1 MSPGRRQRFPHLLGT
16 LAEACFEGSLR
27 LQEGKVQRSVI
38 FFEGMPVNVI
48 SGLQEE
54 TLGRIL
60 LQEGKLSAE
69 DYSRLLDE
77 MVETQKSCGELL
89 VSMGFFE
96 PTEVLSALEL
106 QVRGKL
112 LNCFKMGDFE
122 FELQDKLVPPGLVVA
137 RLDPAEMMFAGIR
150 GGYQLERMMAEF
162 PVDDQTVFTLREGI
176 VELNPK
182 EHELAARVHE
192 SIGEGAKLDAFRE
205 TVDDFEHLVGILY
218 ALFALGLVDASGI
231 ERQPAEIPGAAP
243 PAEKA
248 APEEKEIV
256 PELEPA
262 PVEDERAS
270 PKLAEKVLSL
280 NRADHFSVLGIERDA
295 DPGQIQSAFYQL
307 LKTYYLHDV
316 DSIYSGAKDRDFAR
330 QLLDRATVAYR
341 ELSDEKN
348 RIAYLEALEKD
359 DGTERA
365 VPPRVLA
372 DIEAQKGELALGT
385 KRYPE
390 AQELFSTAIDMYPVE
405 PSYYHKLGLATYFQA
420 LEDVPADEQLPE
432 EVREPFET
440 AIVMNPRYD
449 PAHLYLGYISRRNGE
464 LDKALEEFC
473 RALECNPEN
482 ELAREAVRSLER
494 QLEEEDG

>member
-1 MSPGRRQRFPHLLGT
+1 MAGRI
-16 LAEACFEGSLR
+16 AA
-27 LQEGKVQRSVI
+27 
-38 FFEGMPVNVI
+38 
-48 SGLQEE
+48 QEE

-60 LQEGKLSAE
+60 LQEGRLSAE
-69 DYSRLLDE
+69 DYARLLDE

-96 PTEVLSALEL
+96 PKEVLSALEL
-106 QVRGKL
+106 QVRRKL
-112 LNCFKMGDFE
+112 LNCFKMGEFD

-137 RLDPAEMMFAGIR
+137 RLDPAGIIFAGIH
-150 GGYQLERMMAEF
+150 GGYSLERLMAEF
-162 PVDDQTVFTLREGI
+162 PVDDQTVFTLRDSI
-176 VELNPK
+176 VGLNP
-182 EHELAARVHE
+182 EEQPLESRVRE
-192 SIGEGAKLDAFRE
+192 SVGEGAGL
-205 TVDDFEHLVGILY
+205 DDFKEMVNDFEQLLGILY
-218 ALFALGLVDASGI
+218 GLFALGLVDASGI
-231 ERQPAEIPGAAP
+231 VRP
-243 PAEKA
+243 PAVFPGMA
-248 APEEKEIV
+248 PAPEKPAPQEEDQIV

-262 PVEDERAS
+262 PVEDEQAS

-295 DPGQIQSAFYQL
+295 SPALIQSAFYQL

-316 DSIYSGAKDRDFAR
+316 DSVYPGRKDRDFAR

-348 RIAYLEALEKD
+348 RSAYLEALEKD

-385 KRYPE
+385 RRYPE
-390 AQELFSTAIDMYPVE
+390 AQKLFANAIDMYPVE

-420 LEDVPADEQLPE
+420 LQDVPGEEPLPE
-432 EVREPFET
+432 EVREPFDT
-440 AIVMNPRYD
+440 AIVMNPSYD

-482 ELAREAVRSLER
+482 ELAREAVRSLEN
-494 QLEEEDG
+494 QLQDEED